1 MTPVITPPIPYLR
14 EIMTRVMSGVYPFD
28 IGFISGMSSPA
39 TASNVQLL
47 TRNKPEE
54 RKAFVEIYKPFFI
67 AGILSVLTAGCLL
80 GAVALY
86 GISVQGSYTA
96 SAWTP
101 YVLAHANSQVFG
113 WVGFFIIG
121 FALQQ
126 HAPMQSK
133 LRLFNTLAW
142 LSLITIAVGI
152 GLRFAAEPL
161 VRVQPEVWLPV
172 GIGSSVLQAV
182 GVTLFV
188 ANIGLTRSK
197 QGKAPWQTLYV
208 FASLFYFIGI
218 AWLDPILFAGSH
230 QSDPNA
236 SIQFV
241 AQWFSPYREATF
253 LGFVANMIFG
263 VGLSKF
269 SHCFGYR
276 EPLRAWANAAF
287 FLWNLGVIVRIVG
300 WIQFFDA
307 GLAPGAGALYYA
319 SGPLLLF
326 GATAAIVAAR
336 IFEPADRYL
345 RSHKFQRA
353 SLAWLFIAGV
363 LLVWEPVH
371 LSLLGVPF
379 SHAYTGA
386 IRHAVTVGFI
396 SQMIIGFSLHV
407 AASMT
412 DRDPTSLPRLWSVFW
427 LINIGN
433 MARVAC
439 EVATDFSPIAF
450 APMGFTGFVELVGL
464 GIWAASVL
472 GLILPKARLAS
483 A

>member
-1 MTPVITPPIPYLR
+1 
-14 EIMTRVMSGVYPFD
+14 
-28 IGFISGMSSPA
+28 MSSPA
-39 TASNVQLL
+39 TLPTVQLL
-47 TRNKPEE
+47 PSHKPEE
-54 RKAFVEIYKPFFI
+54 RKAFVEIYRPFFV

-86 GISVQGSYTA
+86 GISAQGSYTA
-96 SAWTP
+96 STWTP

-113 WVGFFIIG
+113 WVGFFVIG

-152 GLRFAAEPL
+152 GLRFGAEPL
-161 VRVQPEVWLPV
+161 VRVKPEVWLPV
-172 GIGSSVLQAV
+172 GIISSVLQAL

-208 FASLFYFIGI
+208 FASLFYFISI
-218 AWLDPILFAGSH
+218 AWLDPILFSGSH
-230 QSDPNA
+230 QSNSNA

-287 FLWNLGVIVRIVG
+287 LLWNLGVIVRIVG
-300 WIQFFDA
+300 WIQFYDA
-307 GLAPGAGALYYA
+307 GFTPGAGALYHV
-319 SGPLLLF
+319 SGPLLLL
-326 GATAAIVAAR
+326 GATAAVVAAR
-336 IFEPADRYL
+336 VFEPAELSL

-353 SLAWLFIAGV
+353 SLAWLLIAGMMI
-363 LLVWEPVH
+363 VWEPVH
-371 LSLLGVPF
+371 LSVLGVPF

-396 SQMIIGFSLHV
+396 SQMIVGFSLHV

-412 DRDPTSLPRLWSVFW
+412 DRDPASLPRLWSVFW
-427 LINIGN
+427 LLNLGN
-433 MARVAC
+433 LARVAC
-439 EVATDFSPIAF
+439 EVLTDFTPIAF
-450 APMGFTGFVELVGL
+450 VPMGFTGFVELIGL
-464 GIWAASVL
+464 AVWAASL
-472 GLILPKARLAS
+472 LAMILPKKRLVNA
-483 A
+483 